1 MNKKNFSNLNIQ
13 LKKLLFKRDSPNKMK
28 KRKDT
33 NLNIN

>member
-13 LKKLLFKRDSPNKMK
+13 LKKLLFKRDSSNKMK
-28 KRKDT
+28 ERKDT